1 MKKCIEIYRR
11 DSYIVSLSNVIVLAL
26 KGYNENIVLIG
37 ASVFITVVGFVLLI
51 AADNMQIRLTDKQIA
66 DAITSLEATVLE
78 IRWLIGEMNSMKKR
92 LSVYL
97 EEGIN
102 QMVGDIPRP
111 LFINKLNQV
120 MWRTESKLLVAALI
134 VLGGIYGMSNKSNNR
149 KADAIAVLME
159 NGEVDSYNNVLF
171 YTAMMSRWIKEH

>member
-1 MKKCIEIYRR
+1 
-11 DSYIVSLSNVIVLAL
+11 
-26 KGYNENIVLIG
+26 
-37 ASVFITVVGFVLLI
+37 
-51 AADNMQIRLTDKQIA
+51 
-66 DAITSLEATVLE
+66 
-78 IRWLIGEMNSMKKR
+78 MNSMKKR

-111 LFINKLNQV
+111 LFINKLNQEV
-120 MWRTESKLLVAALI
+120 MWRTESKLALVAIALI